1 SIVTHV
7 STPDTFDNYLPE
19 AYAASGQSLL
29 GGEEDDFWIRPNWSY
44 IEAGNIVGKRFAFT
58 SIAQDPGHTGKY
70 LAWFDNPDLTTRAY
84 VYWEGSGETGEYVL
98 ELRWIDGDISK
109 FKNYAADQN
118 HQFWRITSYRDRFD
132 NQTI

>member
-1 SIVTHV
+1 TLDGDLRLLARRPQLPYLAEQIGPLRDLDKGVFHGLPDNEAKTNDPYRPLEIPGALPGPMSLSIVTHV

-58 SIAQDPGHTGKY
+58 SIAQ
-70 LAWFDNPDLTTRAY
+70 
-84 VYWEGSGETGEYVL
+84 
-98 ELRWIDGDISK
+98 
-109 FKNYAADQN
+109 
-118 HQFWRITSYRDRFD
+118 
-132 NQTI
+132 